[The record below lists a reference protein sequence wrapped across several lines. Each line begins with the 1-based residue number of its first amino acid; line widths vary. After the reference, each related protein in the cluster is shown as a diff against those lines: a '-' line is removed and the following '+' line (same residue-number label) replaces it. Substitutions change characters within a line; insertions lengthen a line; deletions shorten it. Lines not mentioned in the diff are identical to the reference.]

1 MLLGNTCW
9 GLERTGASTQQ
20 WPAHRGLP
28 APASPPSTRL
38 TLDLAHPSPG
48 ISSQFCPGHFASTGT
63 SSSCVMWYSLSFL
76 ANYHSSKPKNVQVVF
91 NQFVQ
96 GNDIMKASLSD
107 LIRKRRG
114 RSLLH
119 YPFHI
124 NFFVHNINCQW
135 KSNWRLRPSIL
146 SQNYGIKKDK
156 HKHITQTWLTINCV
170 HLGTHTGNWSIII
183 IIIILVVSCQ

>member
-20 WPAHRGLP
+20 WPAHGGLP

-48 ISSQFCPGHFASTGT
+48 ISSQCCPGHCASTG
-63 SSSCVMWYSLSFL
+63 SNSSCVMWSILSFL
-76 ANYHSSKPKNVQVVF
+76 ANHHSSELKNVQIVF

-96 GNDIMKASLSD
+96 GNEIMKASLT
-107 LIRKRRG
+107 KRHG

-124 NFFVHNINCQW
+124 NCFVHNINCQW

-146 SQNYGIKKDK
+146 LQNYGIKKDK
-156 HKHITQTWLTINCV
+156 HKHITQTLLTINCV

-183 IIIILVVSCQ
+183 IIILVVSCQ